1 MPRVCAITGKKTV
14 SQTTSKRKGSP
25 KKRGGV
31 GLKQVGVHKRT
42 FKPNLVKKT
51 LWVGRGAAEGVDQ
64 RQGAAP
70 ARPDAAR
77 QPQQVTQRATGSGP
91 SVPRGAPRGALA
103 VFGAAALRVAAVP
116 PGVGSPR

>member
-25 KKRGGV
+25 KRKGGV

-51 LWVGRGAAEGVDQ
+51 LWVDGKSHRVWISAK
-64 RQGAAP
+64 
-70 ARPDAAR
+70 
-77 QPQQVTQRATGSGP
+77 
-91 SVPRGAPRGALA
+91 
-103 VFGAAALRVAAVP
+103 ALRQLDPTLLVNP
-116 PGVGSPR
+116 SR